1 MKNWYGIEGITF
13 LYHGEWADPE
23 IEYKGHIF
31 NSWDIE
37 NAFYED
43 WKDSGLAISFE
54 GYMVMAGEC
63 VKEYLD
69 DYILNLSESE

>member
-37 NAFYED
+37 NAFYDD
-43 WKDSGLAISFE
+43 WKESNSDIPFE
-54 GYMVMAGEC
+54 DYMMQEGES

-69 DYILNLSESE
+69 DYISIKE

>member
-31 NSWDIE
+31 NSQDIE
-37 NAFYED
+37 DAFYGG
-43 WKDSGLAISFE
+43 WKDSGLDIPFE
-54 GYMVMAGEC
+54 DYMMQEGES
-63 VKEYLD
+63 VKGYLD
-69 DYILNLSESE
+69 DCISIKE